1 MDKINNVAITTKNLF
16 AALNIFA
23 RFSNKKSV
31 YKNELGLK
39 DSLMGKK
46 EVFVSDKNDEKNIV
60 GVRKSLEAVDASKPK
75 PGFYE
80 KYIKRIMAIV
90 LSFGELVVLSPVYLL
105 ISLTI
110 VIDNPDLTSLRMRF
124 A

>member
-1 MDKINNVAITTKNLF
+1 MKMDKINNVAITTENLF

-31 YKNELGLK
+31 CKNELGLK
-39 DSLMGKK
+39 NSLIEKK
-46 EVFVSDKNDEKNIV
+46 VVFIADKNDEKMPSTHLNKN
-60 GVRKSLEAVDASKPK
+60 RDSMKNTSREL
-75 PGFYE
+75 
-80 KYIKRIMAIV
+80 RISDIL

-124 A
+124 T

>member
-1 MDKINNVAITTKNLF
+1 MKMDKINNVAITTKNLF

-60 GVRKSLEAVDASKPK
+60 GVRKSL
-75 PGFYE
+75 
-80 KYIKRIMAIV
+80 
-90 LSFGELVVLSPVYLL
+90 
-105 ISLTI
+105 
-110 VIDNPDLTSLRMRF
+110 
-124 A
+124 